1 MNNTDRSR
9 IYAAVG
15 TLLIALLILLWL
27 VNGNLDL
34 SHITTD
40 KPGITLADAEPEEF
54 VEVIEEELPKP
65 LNGHESAPAENPVPE
80 DNNATPAPES
90 GTDLSDNGPKGPAPK
105 PVTST
110 KPAPVQ
116 ETKPKQPT
124 KEEIAAMEKKKQE
137 EEARRKASQKTAN
150 AFANAA
156 GKNNTNNKSKT
167 ADGNAGK
174 PAGTNP
180 KAQGVGVRGSG
191 GGKWGLPKSTS
202 VVMQTPGKI
211 TFTCTINTDGSVSGL
226 DVVPTATDSEYVG
239 NSRVINALKAEIRA
253 YIKRQASSVKESE
266 PRTARIVYTI
276 R

>member
-40 KPGITLADAEPEEF
+40 KPGITLAEAEPEEF

-65 LNGHESAPAENPVPE
+65 LNGQESAPAENPEPE

-110 KPAPVQ
+110 KSAPVQ

-124 KEEIAAMEKKKQE
+124 KEEIAAMEKRSRKRRHGAKPHSRLPMPLPMPPE
-137 EEARRKASQKTAN
+137 RTTPTTKAR
-150 AFANAA
+150 
-156 GKNNTNNKSKT
+156 
-167 ADGNAGK
+167 
-174 PAGTNP
+174 
-180 KAQGVGVRGSG
+180 
-191 GGKWGLPKSTS
+191 L
-202 VVMQTPGKI
+202 
-211 TFTCTINTDGSVSGL
+211 
-226 DVVPTATDSEYVG
+226 PTATPV
-239 NSRVINALKAEIRA
+239 NLPAPIQMPRA
-253 YIKRQASSVKESE
+253 WECAVAAAANGACPQV
-266 PRTARIVYTI
+266 PRW
-276 R
+276 